1 LLRDLS
7 LFCSSQRKSLPR
19 VHAHKNFLNDSLFPH
34 MSSSSSLPSP
44 HETLEQLVTRITEEE
59 DGDAEVIT
67 QILEFLKQDCKVC
80 NKL

>member
-1 LLRDLS
+1 
-7 LFCSSQRKSLPR
+7 
-19 VHAHKNFLNDSLFPH
+19 

-44 HETLEQLVTRITEEE
+44 HETLEQLVTHITEEE

-67 QILEFLKQDCKVC
+67 QNLAFLKQDCKVC